1 MKITPFERR
10 EHCMAWGSINLL
22 GLPTYGRLF
31 WWALYVDFRNHLK
44 NLLFFSHLLLVINS
58 STNMIL
64 YIFLNKA
71 FRMHFVKMLKR
82 VVLRVRLPC
91 RLTVVS
97 TVPTK
102 LLKAHLCAHISRIF
116 SVCPLCRRHIY
127 LGIYKVKKI
136 DLGSCFNWIVHAQR
150 MEFIGTDN

>member
-1 MKITPFERR
+1 
-10 EHCMAWGSINLL
+10 
-22 GLPTYGRLF
+22 
-31 WWALYVDFRNHLK
+31 
-44 NLLFFSHLLLVINS
+44 
-58 STNMIL
+58 
-64 YIFLNKA
+64 
-71 FRMHFVKMLKR
+71 MHFVKMLKR

>member
-1 MKITPFERR
+1 
-10 EHCMAWGSINLL
+10 
-22 GLPTYGRLF
+22 
-31 WWALYVDFRNHLK
+31 
-44 NLLFFSHLLLVINS
+44 
-58 STNMIL
+58 
-64 YIFLNKA
+64 
-71 FRMHFVKMLKR
+71 MHFVKMLKR

-127 LGIYKVKKI
+127 LGIYKGKKI

-150 MEFIGTDN
+150 MEFIGLGQIIRPLVYIQWANATCPSMDAI